1 MATRRRPL
9 VIEGGDEIT
18 DEAIIAKDWMP
29 VAQAAA
35 LLGFSRQG
43 FVYRIDL
50 PGSGWVKARRGRRRY
65 VLRSQVE
72 SAGEEL
78 EN

>member
-1 MATRRRPL
+1 MSTRRRPL

-18 DEAIIAKDWMP
+18 DEAIIARDWLP

-35 LLGFSRQG
+35 LLGVSRQG
-43 FVYRIDL
+43 FVYRIDQ
-50 PGSGWVKARRGRRRY
+50 PGSGWVKARRGRWRY

-72 SAGEEL
+72 AETQE
-78 EN
+78 

>member
-1 MATRRRPL
+1 MPTRRRPL

-18 DEAIIAKDWMP
+18 DEGIITRDWMSVP
-29 VAQAAA
+29 QAAE
-35 LLGFSRQG
+35 LLGLTRVG
-43 FVYRIDL
+43 FVKQIDQ

-72 SAGEEL
+72 VAVRE
-78 EN
+78 

>member
-1 MATRRRPL
+1 MPTRRRPL
-9 VIEGGDEIT
+9 IIEGGEEIT
-18 DEAIIAKDWMP
+18 DEAIIARDWML

-35 LLGFSRQG
+35 MLGLSRQG
-43 FVYRIDL
+43 FVGRIDR

-72 SAGEEL
+72 VAIKE
-78 EN
+78 